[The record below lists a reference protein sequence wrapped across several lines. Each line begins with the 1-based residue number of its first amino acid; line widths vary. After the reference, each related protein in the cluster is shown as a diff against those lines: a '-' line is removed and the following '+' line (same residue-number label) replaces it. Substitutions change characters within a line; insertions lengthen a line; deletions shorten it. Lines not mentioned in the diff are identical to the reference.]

1 MAEIC
6 VVYLSEDVAVV
17 ERLVQ
22 LLRNTWDVWW
32 APDMVLGDWEESVRA
47 EIRKAKVLIAVL
59 SGHAKGKR
67 KTILKDEMRYAEAQ
81 GAAILPFLIG
91 QAELPF
97 GFGDL
102 NYAASHGWTG
112 DPEDDGFQDLK
123 AKISVTIGRG
133 RGGSNAAV
141 RPRSIAVGSKLLHLP
156 SFVFSLSSHE
166 TQVTPKDGVILLNGW
181 SPGPTL
187 ISAYDAWR
195 HYGKDRQ
202 FLAGVNKLKKSD
214 EVLFLDSGNY
224 EASRKLDHKS
234 KDNPNGWHKE
244 LFRTTA
250 LRLSPDIAFSFDAFR
265 LSGKPDQDVA
275 RIVKEF
281 RADER
286 AMRER
291 DFPLCPIIHLARQ
304 PNGGLSVF
312 AAQVVADVAAELDPL
327 MLAIPEREL
336 GDGLMERVR
345 TVREMR
351 KRLNAL
357 GKYYPIHLLGTGNPL
372 TMISLAAAGADSFD
386 GLEWCRTV
394 ADYDTGYLF
403 HFQQFDLFRN
413 SRVRRVQ
420 DPKVR
425 RLIEADDAPYAL
437 KVLSYN
443 ADFFKDWMKT
453 IRAMIHSGQTEALL
467 KAVLPD
473 IARDIFEEIAR

>member
-1 MAEIC
+1 
-6 VVYLSEDVAVV
+6 
-17 ERLVQ
+17 
-22 LLRNTWDVWW
+22 
-32 APDMVLGDWEESVRA
+32 
-47 EIRKAKVLIAVL
+47 
-59 SGHAKGKR
+59 
-67 KTILKDEMRYAEAQ
+67 
-81 GAAILPFLIG
+81 
-91 QAELPF
+91 
-97 GFGDL
+97 
-102 NYAASHGWTG
+102 
-112 DPEDDGFQDLK
+112 
-123 AKISVTIGRG
+123 
-133 RGGSNAAV
+133 
-141 RPRSIAVGSKLLHLP
+141 
-156 SFVFSLSSHE
+156 
-166 TQVTPKDGVILLNGW
+166 
-181 SPGPTL
+181 
-187 ISAYDAWR
+187 
-195 HYGKDRQ
+195 
-202 FLAGVNKLKKSD
+202 
-214 EVLFLDSGNY
+214 
-224 EASRKLDHKS
+224 
-234 KDNPNGWHKE
+234 
-244 LFRTTA
+244 
-250 LRLSPDIAFSFDAFR
+250 
-265 LSGKPDQDVA
+265 
-275 RIVKEF
+275 
-281 RADER
+281 
-286 AMRER
+286 
-291 DFPLCPIIHLARQ
+291 
-304 PNGGLSVF
+304 
-312 AAQVVADVAAELDPL
+312 